1 LIGIVIIVYR
11 YLTNRTILAIVII
24 MLCVSNSNAE
34 EKFKEVSVGSYLE
47 SRDYGGASFELVKS
61 FVNGVADGYSWANI
75 DAEGTWGKQFF
86 CPPEHMAVSQDN
98 YLDILDGFIQ
108 RNKSW
113 LEEDTPIQPI
123 IIRSLIETFPCKK

>member
-1 LIGIVIIVYR
+1 
-11 YLTNRTILAIVII
+11 

-75 DAEGTWGKQFF
+75 NAEGTWGKQFF

-98 YLDILDGFIQ
+98 YLDILDGFIE

-123 IIRSLIETFPCKK
+123 IIRSLIKTFPCKK

>member
-1 LIGIVIIVYR
+1 
-11 YLTNRTILAIVII
+11 

-98 YLDILDGFIQ
+98 YLDILDGFIE

-123 IIRSLIETFPCKK
+123 IIRSLIKTFPCKK